1 MNEQSVVTVFF
12 RVYNLPTIRCFG
24 NTMKDRTKSDI
35 NIFSLT
41 IKLLLY
47 TWRRQ
52 SFSLWSLLIFLFII
66 DNRGIIYPKLNNHVQ
81 NIFRLYIVKLLKI
94 FSILMHSCLVFLI
107 HTLNPHFL

>member
-52 SFSLWSLLIFLFII
+52 SFSL
-66 DNRGIIYPKLNNHVQ
+66 
-81 NIFRLYIVKLLKI
+81 
-94 FSILMHSCLVFLI
+94 
-107 HTLNPHFL
+107 